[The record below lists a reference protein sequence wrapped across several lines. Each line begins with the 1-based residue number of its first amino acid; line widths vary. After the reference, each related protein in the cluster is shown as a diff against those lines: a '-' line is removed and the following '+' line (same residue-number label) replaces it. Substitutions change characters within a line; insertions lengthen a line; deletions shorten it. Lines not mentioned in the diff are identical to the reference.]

1 MNIRHCY
8 NFILILLTSLFFVLF
23 FVFAK
28 KMVKEQNLRH
38 VIDYHL
44 IANVKNNTILACTFM
59 KHFPTLFFLLSVYTI
74 LQLRNQETDM
84 LLLLAVFTM
93 CKNLIFSFFKT
104 CSSFI
109 NTLQKPQHFSGDSI
123 KNGQHSKFLNT
134 V

>member
-8 NFILILLTSLFFVLF
+8 NFIFILLTSLFFVLF
-23 FVFAK
+23 CFSK

-38 VIDYHL
+38 VVDYHL
-44 IANVKNNTILACTFM
+44 IENVKNNTILACTFM
-59 KHFPTLFFLLSVYTI
+59 KYFPTLFFLLSVYII

-109 NTLQKPQHFSGDSI
+109 NILQKPQPFSGDSI
-123 KNGQHSKFLNT
+123 KNGQLSKFLNT